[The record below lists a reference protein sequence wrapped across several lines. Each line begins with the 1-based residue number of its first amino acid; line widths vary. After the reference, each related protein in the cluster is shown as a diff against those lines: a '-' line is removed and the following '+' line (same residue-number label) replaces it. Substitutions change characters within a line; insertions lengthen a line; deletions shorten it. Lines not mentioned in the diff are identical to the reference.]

1 MTNNNA
7 DTSYWYDIY
16 FRINNLESK
25 LPVEYVAVM
34 TEKIRDMIE
43 EFLNKEAPGT
53 LVTSYECVD
62 VGFDKKGEN

>member
-1 MTNNNA
+1 MTNNNT
-7 DTSYWYDIY
+7 DTSYWYDIS

-34 TEKIRDMIE
+34 TDKIKDMIE
-43 EFLNKEAPGT
+43 DFLNKEAPDA
-53 LVTSYECVD
+53 LVTSYEGLD